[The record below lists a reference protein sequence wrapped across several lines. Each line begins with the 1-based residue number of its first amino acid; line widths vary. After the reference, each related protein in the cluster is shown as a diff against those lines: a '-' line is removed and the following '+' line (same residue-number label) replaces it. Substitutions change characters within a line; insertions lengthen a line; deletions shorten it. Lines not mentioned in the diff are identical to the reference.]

1 MENTANAALSATQPL
16 ATTAT
21 ATSGK
26 KKKKKNAVNEI
37 HAKVLVVGAGIAG
50 TCAAVSA
57 AEALGLG
64 EGVGEAAAAAAGAGA
79 GAAAAGT
86 EAVDAGAGADGA
98 GAGAD
103 GAGAGA
109 GDAAGT
115 GTGKAKKKKHVPV
128 LLASKGSVFSGS
140 SFFQGTWGLGLIAP
154 VDSADEEDLAQTI
167 LRVGEGVA
175 NEELVRSFVAG
186 IRPSIERLKSWG
198 VSLKQASAGAHDQRE
213 YIPCFDHKHRA
224 WHGIEREPYVC
235 AMSKRICA
243 AGITVKSSW
252 ELLDID
258 VKARVAIFFV
268 REEGGVS
275 AASQNASAA
284 GRSAETADQ
293 SAKAADQDAKSADQD
308 AKSADQD
315 AKNEEQNIKATDQ
328 NVASTNQNAAAA
340 AADQNDSAAQSAD
353 ASAEETC
360 FRAVICS
367 KVAECGKAVEP
378 CFVQV
383 HYDALVLCTGGAS
396 SLFSRHLT
404 KDDCCAT
411 VQGLAQLA
419 GCQLTNMTFM
429 QFMPGIIS
437 PVQGVV
443 FNEKTFRFMALEPRV
458 QEALGGAQETQR
470 LLDLRSTYGP
480 FTCRLESCAID
491 FAMAQAEKRAAN
503 KDAAERTAG
512 TANADVAG
520 IANTASTA
528 KAQGLVLL
536 PRFENVEA
544 LPEFVQTYLSWLKDK
559 VGVSENTPLCIGLY
573 AHANN
578 GGISID
584 QHGYTGIPGIYAAG
598 ECTGGMHGAD
608 RLGGLSSANGLVF
621 GMRAGESA
629 ARFAR
634 EAEVT
639 GTSDAASTDN
649 AASTRGS
656 DAASAGNRADV
667 RGVEAAK
674 ADSAAAAAPSPSL
687 PAWTRY
693 ASPEA
698 AHINRELSRI
708 MDESCMILREKAQV
722 ERALVRID
730 GLIAQLTSSL
740 LEISAAPVAL
750 TASPNPAEATAA
762 ATAAPPTSAEATAT
776 AATRTLT
783 SAEAAAA
790 AATRT
795 LTSAE
800 ATAAAV
806 TRTVQLRLLT
816 ARAMV
821 EDILRQPQSRG
832 SHYWSN

>member
-1 MENTANAALSATQPL
+1 MRNITNAALSAAQPL
-16 ATTAT
+16 AAT
-21 ATSGK
+21 ATDAPEK
-26 KKKKKNAVNEI
+26 KKKKKSAVNEM

-64 EGVGEAAAAAAGAGA
+64 EGVGEAAADAGVGSGKTAIAAGVSAG
-79 GAAAAGT
+79 
-86 EAVDAGAGADGA
+86 
-98 GAGAD
+98 

-109 GDAAGT
+109 GEAAGT
-115 GTGKAKKKKHVPV
+115 GAGKAKKKKSVAV
-128 LLASKGSVFSGS
+128 LLASNGPVFSGS

-154 VDSADEEDLAQTI
+154 VNSADEEDLVQTI

-198 VSLKQASAGAHDQRE
+198 VSLKQASANAHDQRE

-224 WHGIEREPYVC
+224 WHGIEREPYVR
-235 AMSKRICA
+235 AMSKRICN
-243 AGITVKSSW
+243 AGVTVKSGW

-258 VKARVAIFFV
+258 TEARVATFFA
-268 REEGGVS
+268 RDEDGAAATNQSIS
-275 AASQNASAA
+275 AGQNAKAANQNAKAIDQSVEAAGQNAKAAGQNASVAGQNASVAGQNAEAAGQNAEAAGQNASAP
-284 GRSAETADQ
+284 
-293 SAKAADQDAKSADQD
+293 AK
-308 AKSADQD
+308 
-315 AKNEEQNIKATDQ
+315 
-328 NVASTNQNAAAA
+328 
-340 AADQNDSAAQSAD
+340 
-353 ASAEETC
+353 ETC
-360 FRAVICS
+360 SRAATCS

-396 SLFSRHLT
+396 SLFTRHLT

-419 GCQLTNMTFM
+419 GCRLTNMAFM
-429 QFMPGIIS
+429 QFMPGIVS

-458 QEALGGAQETQR
+458 QEALGGAQEAQR

-491 FAMAQAEKRAAN
+491 FAIAQAKKHAAHEEATESTTN
-503 KDAAERTAG
+503 TTSPESTDS
-512 TANADVAG
+512 
-520 IANTASTA
+520 TASTA
-528 KAQGLVLL
+528 SAQGLALL
-536 PRFENVEA
+536 PQFENVEA

-578 GGISID
+578 GGIAID
-584 QHGYTGIPGIYAAG
+584 QHGYTGVPGIYAAG

-629 ARFAR
+629 AWFVRKA
-634 EAEVT
+634 EAAGTSGTT
-639 GTSDAASTDN
+639 GTDSMADM
-649 AASTRGS
+649 RGS
-656 DAASAGNRADV
+656 DAASAGSIAGV
-667 RGVEAAK
+667 RGGEAAGTNG
-674 ADSAAAAAPSPSL
+674 AAAPAPSPSL
-687 PAWTRY
+687 PAWMRC

-698 AHINRELSRI
+698 ARIDRELSRI
-708 MDESCMILREKAQV
+708 MDKSCMIMRKKAQV
-722 ERALVRID
+722 EHALVRID
-730 GLIAQLTSSL
+730 ELMTQLTNSL
-740 LEISAAPVAL
+740 QETSAAPVAL
-750 TASPNPAEATAA
+750 AAPPNPAEAAAPA
-762 ATAAPPTSAEATAT
+762 ATP
-776 AATRTLT
+776 LT

-790 AATRT
+790 ATAAPPNPAEAAATATTRT
-795 LTSAE
+795 LTPAE
-800 ATAAAV
+800 ATAAAA
-806 TRTVQLRLLT
+806 TRTAQLRLLT

-832 SHYWSN
+832 SHYWNN